1 MDANAV
7 SNLVSTLGFPVVIC
21 LVMIVGFKYMFDKF
35 MDRNAQITSEH
46 KQEMDAVT
54 TALNNNTVVLQ
65 KLCDKLDGANDSEEN
80 A

>member
-1 MDANAV
+1 MDV
-7 SNLVSTLGFPVVIC
+7 STISSLVSTLGFPIVIC
-21 LVMIVGFKYMFDKF
+21 LVLIVGFKYMFDKF
-35 MDRNAQITSEH
+35 MDRNAKITQDH

-65 KLCDKLDGANDSEEN
+65 KLCDKLDTDREN

>member
-1 MDANAV
+1 MDANTV
-7 SNLVSTLGFPVVIC
+7 SSLVSTLGFPIVIC

-65 KLCDKLDGANDSEEN
+65 KLCDKLDNANDSEEN

>member
-1 MDANAV
+1 MDANTV
-7 SNLVSTLGFPVVIC
+7 SSLVSTLGFPIVIC

-65 KLCDKLDGANDSEEN
+65 KLCDKLDNASDSEEN

>member
-7 SNLVSTLGFPVVIC
+7 SSLVSTLGFPIVIC

-65 KLCDKLDGANDSEEN
+65 KLCDKLDSANDSEEN